1 MDEPSI
7 FLQYGALG
15 LLAFSAV
22 SVAAALWR
30 RLSTEQDAHTKKIDA
45 THAAHTKQLEEIGE
59 FHAKRLEAITA
70 EHKTEMRLLMERLI
84 ETHSTQM
91 REYHKLSENMVNVL
105 DSMTRKFER
114 PVRRLPGS

>member
-30 RLSTEQDAHTKKIDA
+30 RLSTEQD
-45 THAAHTKQLEEIGE
+45 AHTKQLEEIGE